1 MRKHWEGMTLS
12 NLSGE
17 GGMEDIKSCFLLS
30 LPIIYP
36 GFMSMFNI
44 SAMYNSSNLQC
55 IIIVTSLWC
64 HIRHWQRA
72 TLRVKIGAY
81 QEMSAILFLFLFF
94 FFFFKQMINFKP
106 NQRNNTFEGVE
117 VISNSYF
124 IVYFGSKPGR
134 QKGRPCNKI
143 SFTKLLIFLY
153 IFIFLFFY
161 CSWAEDLET
170 LWHILTRL
178 GGFLKLPLFSFC

>member
-1 MRKHWEGMTLS
+1 MSYQTLA
-12 NLSGE
+12 
-17 GGMEDIKSCFLLS
+17 KSHITS
-30 LPIIYP
+30 KNWGLPR
-36 GFMSMFNI
+36 NVC
-44 SAMYNSSNLQC
+44 NSFS
-55 IIIVTSLWC
+55 
-64 HIRHWQRA
+64 
-72 TLRVKIGAY
+72 
-81 QEMSAILFLFLFF
+81 FPFF
-94 FFFFKQMINFKP
+94 FFLKQMINFKP

-178 GGFLKLPLFSFC
+178 GGFLKLPLFSFCQAAKCIHCSTVDFQLNIQSFF